1 MVIEMLSKT
10 RIRILIA
17 WLMLCSLPILAC
29 GSDLTLKIYGNA
41 NLDDTIDQRDVDYV
55 EGIINGTQE
64 YSELAD
70 ANNDGSIG
78 QEDIAQIEDIVAG
91 RETNLILKDTAN
103 RTVSIDMPVERVIV
117 PSGLTAE
124 AFKVL
129 KATDK
134 VVGVSNAIH
143 EKTYFFPEF
152 ADLPS
157 VGGWKIEDYEAAISL
172 DPDLV
177 ISYEK
182 WPPISEAEE
191 KLDPAGIPVAVLEF
205 TDPNFVTEELVKL
218 SYILGTNGAEDRYI
232 QWRSGYER
240 QIDDYVNNL
249 SRDERPS
256 VFLETGFKGLN
267 DVGTYGEGA
276 KGSLV
281 LELTGG
287 RNIAA
292 NMSEAYP
299 HVDSEWIITENP
311 EVLMKYVY
319 SSELDWGWNSTDEPE
334 ALIEEISSRDGWE
347 SIDAVKNQR
356 VYLISNE
363 LMTGLDSV
371 VGYLYWVKLLHPEF
385 AADPTE
391 AYKEYITDFL
401 GMEFPDLVFVFPK
414 P

>member
-1 MVIEMLSKT
+1 M
-10 RIRILIA
+10 A
-17 WLMLCSLPILAC
+17 WLMLCSLPILA
-29 GSDLTLKIYGNA
+29 GGFDFTLKIYGNA
-41 NLDDTIDQRDVDYV
+41 NLDDAIDQRDIVYV
-55 EGIINGTQE
+55 EGIINGTLE
-64 YSELAD
+64 YNELAD
-70 ANNDGSIG
+70 ANNDGNIG
-78 QEDIAQIEDIVAG
+78 REDIAQIRDIIAG
-91 RETNLILKDTAN
+91 KEKNLILKDTAN
-103 RTVSIDMPVERVIV
+103 RTVSIEMPVERVIV

-134 VVGVSNAIH
+134 IVGVSNAIH
-143 EKTYFFPEF
+143 EKTYFFPEL
-152 ADLPS
+152 ADCQS
-157 VGGWKIEDYEAAISL
+157 VGDWKIEDYEAAVSL

-182 WPPISEAEE
+182 WPPISEAVE
-191 KLDPAGIPVAVLEF
+191 KLNPAEIPVIVLEF
-205 TDPNFVTEELVKL
+205 TDPSLVTEELVKL
-218 SYILGTNGAEDRYI
+218 SYILGTKGTEDRYL

-240 QIDDYVNNL
+240 QIDDYVNSL
-249 SRDERPS
+249 SQDERPS
-256 VFLETGFKGLN
+256 VFLETGFKGIN

-311 EVLMKYVY
+311 DVVMKYVY
-319 SSELDWGWNSTDEPE
+319 SSEVDWGWNSTDEPE
-334 ALIEEISSRDGWE
+334 ALVAEVLSRDGWE
-347 SIDAVKNQR
+347 SIDAVKSQR

-363 LMTGLDSV
+363 LMTGLDSI
-371 VGYLYWVKLLHPEF
+371 VGYLCWVKLLHPEF

-391 AYKEYITDFL
+391 AYKEYMTGFL
-401 GMEFPDLVFVFPK
+401 GMEFPDLIFVFPS

>member
-10 RIRILIA
+10 RIRMLLA
-17 WLMLCSLPILAC
+17 WLMLCSLPILA
-29 GSDLTLKIYGNA
+29 GGFDFTLKIYGNA
-41 NLDDTIDQRDVDYV
+41 NLDDTIDQLDIDFIQ
-55 EGIINGTQE
+55 GIINGTEE
-64 YSELAD
+64 YNELAD
-70 ANNDGSIG
+70 ANNDGSID
-78 QEDIAQIEDIVAG
+78 QEDIAQIEDIIAG
-91 RETNLILKDTAN
+91 KEEKLILKDTAN
-103 RTVSIDMPVERVIV
+103 RTVSIDMPVERIIV
-117 PSGLTAE
+117 PSGLAAE

-134 VVGVSNAIH
+134 IVGVSNTIH
-143 EKTYFFPEF
+143 EKIYFFPDL
-152 ADLPS
+152 ADRPS
-157 VGGWKIEDYEAAISL
+157 VGGWKIEDYEAVISL

-191 KLDPAGIPVAVLEF
+191 NLDPTGIPVVALEF

-240 QIDDYVNNL
+240 QIDEYVNNL

-281 LELTGG
+281 LELAGG

-292 NMSEAYP
+292 NLSEAYP

-311 EVLMKYVY
+311 EVVMKYVY
-319 SSELDWGWNSTDEPE
+319 SSEVDWGWNGTDEPE
-334 ALIEEISSRDGWE
+334 AIVAEVLNRDGWE
-347 SIDAVKNQR
+347 SIDAVKSKR

-371 VGYLYWVKLLHPEF
+371 VGYLYWVKLLHPDF

-391 AYKEYITDFL
+391 AYEEYMTDFM
-401 GMEFPDLVFVFPK
+401 GMEFPDLIFVYPR